1 MKYDNTAPNRARV
14 IIDMKS
20 PIIERISGNPDGIN
34 TYTLHAPRDFDTRI
48 PMSRRAYDSRD
59 LTLEEQVYN
68 HWYLKQFFMAQKI
81 LDNLNGVAVLKK
93 KFENTMDFAKK
104 RYREKFKKRNL

>member
-1 MKYDNTAPNRARV
+1 MHTNPL
-14 IIDMKS
+14 
-20 PIIERISGNPDGIN
+20 IERLSSNPDGIN

-48 PMSRRAYDSRD
+48 PMSRRAYNSMD

-68 HWYLKQFFMAQKI
+68 HWYLKQFFMAYKI
-81 LDNLNGVAVLKK
+81 LENLDGVAVFKK
-93 KFENTMDFAKK
+93 KFDDSMQFAKK